1 MIGFCRHTKLY
12 RMVAIVFTVATIA
25 VSCKN
30 KIAQTDQ
37 IIDIKATPS
46 QVVENIVMVQSR
58 NSLTEFRMQAP
69 VLQRFDSDP
78 KNTYDLFPEGLNVY
92 GYNEEGLLETL
103 VVSDEAKHTIKENE
117 EIWSAYGNVVIKN
130 FIKGEQME
138 TDTIYW
144 DQKEKK
150 IYTHCYVKLFSPQ
163 GMMQGVGMESDEM
176 ARNAVLLNP
185 FDGYAVINNDSTKVS
200 YVDSAN
206 FIGPLVRR

>member
-1 MIGFCRHTKLY
+1 MAKL
-12 RMVAIVFTVATIA
+12 RLTIHQ
-25 VSCKN
+25 VSCYQDSTLKN
-30 KIAQTDQ
+30 LVA
-37 IIDIKATPS
+37 
-46 QVVENIVMVQSR
+46 R
-58 NSLTEFRMQAP
+58 
-69 VLQRFDSDP
+69 
-78 KNTYDLFPEGLNVY
+78 DLHVS
-92 GYNEEGLLETL
+92 NE
-103 VVSDEAKHTIKENE
+103 
-117 EIWSAYGNVVIKN
+117 
-130 FIKGEQME
+130 ME

-176 ARNAVLLNP
+176 ARNAELLNP

>member
-1 MIGFCRHTKLY
+1 
-12 RMVAIVFTVATIA
+12 MVATVFMVATIA

-30 KIAQTDQ
+30 KIAQTEQ
-37 IIDIKATPS
+37 IDIKEVPS
-46 QVVENIVMVQSR
+46 QIVENIVMVQSR

-69 VLQRFDSDP
+69 VLERYDTDP
-78 KNTYDLFPEGLNVY
+78 KHTYDLFPKGLNVY
-92 GYNEEGLLETL
+92 GYNEEGLLETSI
-103 VVSDEAKHTIKENE
+103 VSDQAKHSIKDGE
-117 EIWSAYGNVVIKN
+117 EFWSAYGNVVVKN

-138 TDTIYW
+138 TDTIFW

-163 GMMQGVGMESDEM
+163 GYMQGVGMESDEM

-185 FDGYAVINNDSTKVS
+185 YDGYAIINSDSTKVS
-200 YVDSAN
+200 YVDSVN